1 MIPEPTGTFPPEA
14 ILLPHAPR
22 PPAGVV
28 EALQALDG
36 LACLVS
42 DVLDDLGIGGVIPAG
57 VLRPV
62 IAGRCIIG
70 PAVTLRKARVAET
83 EALRNGPKRGD
94 IEAHNRTRP
103 GDVLVIQGFDDVSN
117 MGGLSALTS
126 QRQGALGAVI
136 WGGCRDLAEL
146 RRIGYPVWSSTVT
159 PVTGVGRVDAV
170 EINGPL
176 RLGTVAVAAGD
187 LILADDD
194 GICVI
199 PRGRATEV
207 LARVRAKAAAD
218 ARREAQIREG
228 TSLQELAGRP
238 RPRG

>member
-1 MIPEPTGTFPPEA
+1 MTPEPTGTFPLQA

-22 PPAGVV
+22 PPEGVV
-28 EALQALDG
+28 DALAALDG

-42 DVLDDLGIGGVIPAG
+42 DVLDDLGIGGVIPASR
-57 VLRPV
+57 LRPV
-62 IAGRCIIG
+62 IEGRRILG
-70 PAVTLRKARVAET
+70 PAVTLRKARIAQT

-94 IEAHNRTRP
+94 LEVHNRTLP

-117 MGGLSALTS
+117 LGGLSALTS

-146 RRIGYPVWSSTVT
+146 RRIGYPAWSSAVT
-159 PVTGVGRVDAV
+159 PVTGVGRIDGV

-176 RLGTVAVAAGD
+176 DLGGVAVQPGD
-187 LILADDD
+187 LVLADDD

-199 PRGRATEV
+199 PRARAAEV
-207 LARVRAKAAAD
+207 LARAQARAASD
-218 ARREAQIREG
+218 ARREAQIRQG
-228 TSLQELAGRP
+228 VSLQQLAGRTP
-238 RPRG
+238 G